1 MMKTSKTRKNNKV
14 TRTAHRG
21 ALSSVS
27 SNNNCAASIL
37 SSRGHT
43 SMRMHSNTIG
53 KMSLRDKTCMARS
66 LLSLSRATQIRT
78 KKKIGNKVNKDQIL
92 GIISNPFGT
101 EKTYVK
107 AKKTGIII
115 GITMMPLVSN
125 GDALFHVAT
134 FDNIRAVAEEVLY
147 SEEELE

>member
-1 MMKTSKTRKNNKV
+1 MIEKKSVRSRLPKSREV
-14 TRTAHRG
+14 FRAE
-21 ALSSVS
+21 SSHWIRAPIS
-27 SNNNCAASIL
+27 
-37 SSRGHT
+37 G
-43 SMRMHSNTIG
+43 
-53 KMSLRDKTCMARS
+53 SL
-66 LLSLSRATQIRT
+66 QV

-147 SEEELE
+147 FEEELE

>member
-1 MMKTSKTRKNNKV
+1 LQV
-14 TRTAHRG
+14 
-21 ALSSVS
+21 
-27 SNNNCAASIL
+27 
-37 SSRGHT
+37 
-43 SMRMHSNTIG
+43 
-53 KMSLRDKTCMARS
+53 
-66 LLSLSRATQIRT
+66 

-107 AKKTGIII
+107 AKKTRIII

-134 FDNIRAVAEEVLY
+134 FDNVRAVAEEVMY
-147 SEEELE
+147 FDEELE